1 MMKRKT
7 FWALLAAGITVVST
21 GLVRAQSEKNSL
33 VGIWEE
39 TATFNDGS
47 RIVRALIVYN
57 KDGTLVATE
66 GANPTLEP
74 PPTTPPTPP
83 SIASEDIGLWKQT
96 ASRTFEYINYVL
108 FSDARGHPA
117 GMLRVR
123 GRYTLEDND
132 NYSGESFFEFLD
144 ENNQLVPGANGKVTN
159 KGERLPFLPYPTPP
173 QQP

>member
-1 MMKRKT
+1 MKRKAVL
-7 FWALLAAGITVVST
+7 ALLAVGMTVVST
-21 GLVRAQSEKNSL
+21 GPVRAQSEKISL
-33 VGIWEE
+33 VGIWKE
-39 TATFNDGS
+39 TVKFDDPNRPD
-47 RIVRALIVYN
+47 VKALIVYN
-57 KDGTLVATE
+57 TDGTLVATE
-66 GANPTLEP
+66 GANPTFKP
-74 PPTTPPTPP
+74 PPELV
-83 SIASEDIGLWKQT
+83 ASEDIGLWKQT

-159 KGERLPFLPYPTPP
+159 KGERLPFLRYPTPP